1 MVTDVVETRPIVVI
15 ILQYIQIYIL
25 IYIWIIILYIWK

>member
-1 MVTDVVETRPIVVI
+1 MVTDVVETRPIVI

>member
-1 MVTDVVETRPIVVI
+1 MVTDVVETRPIVI
-15 ILQYIQIYIL
+15 ILQYIKIYIL